1 MGDSY
6 AREKLRL
13 AVDSLVGA
21 GSVQERLY
29 WAMLSLMH
37 PREENLRDRDERKL
51 FLEIRERLQERP
63 AAETDFVDI
72 DDIEAT
78 KIARQIFQL
87 YESQVIS
94 LERNDLMNALLRD
107 QESEG

>member
-1 MGDSY
+1 
-6 AREKLRL
+6 
-13 AVDSLVGA
+13 
-21 GSVQERLY
+21 
-29 WAMLSLMH
+29 MH